1 MELDAYFYELFNDLP
16 RQGPGDNESTK
27 KALAMMRPLP
37 DAVHVLDIGCG
48 SGMQTIELARNING
62 TITALDNHQPFLDGL
77 ERRMRREGLSDRV
90 TAVNGS
96 MFSLD
101 FPKESFDIIW
111 SEGAIFI
118 IGFEH
123 GLEEF
128 KPFLKPG
135 GYMAITDL
143 CWIKDDPPGEIAAF
157 FGEEYP
163 AILSAAQ
170 SLECIDRTGYEP
182 VGSFTLPESAWWDG
196 YNRPMEAGIERMR
209 GKYPGNERVEELC
222 RTMERE
228 IDMYRRYSDYYGY
241 VFFIMRKAG

>member
-1 MELDAYFYELFNDLP
+1 MELDSYFYELFEGLP
-16 RQGPGDNESTK
+16 RQGPGDNESTR
-27 KALAMMRPLP
+27 KALAMMRGLP
-37 DAVHVLDIGCG
+37 DGIRVLDIGCG
-48 SGMQTIELARNING
+48 SGMQTIELARHING
-62 TITALDNHQPFLDGL
+62 TITALDNHQPFLDKLAG
-77 ERRMRREGLSDRV
+77 RVRREGFAEAIRI
-90 TAVNGS
+90 VNGS

-101 FPKESFDIIW
+101 FTKEGFDLIW

-118 IGFEH
+118 IGFEQ
-123 GLEEF
+123 GLNEF

-135 GYMAITDL
+135 GYLAVTDL
-143 CWIKDDPPGEIAAF
+143 CWIKDDPPQEIAAF

-182 VGSFTLPESAWWDG
+182 IGSFTLPESTWWES
-196 YNRPMEAGIERMR
+196 YFHPMEAGVGRMR
-209 GKYPGNERVEELC
+209 AKYPGNERVEELC

-241 VFFIMRKAG
+241 IFFVMRKAG